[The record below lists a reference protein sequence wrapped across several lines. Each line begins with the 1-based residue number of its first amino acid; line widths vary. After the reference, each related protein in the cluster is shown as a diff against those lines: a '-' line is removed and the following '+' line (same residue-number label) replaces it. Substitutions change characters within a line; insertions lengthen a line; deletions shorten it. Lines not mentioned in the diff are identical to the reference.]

1 MSKDNKQNSSD
12 PSILYFVKDLPNIIS
27 LAGLLC
33 ALIGIYF
40 AIIGNFKLAII
51 GVLWAVLFD
60 WADGIVARKM
70 SKRTANH
77 RAFGPQLDSLID
89 IVSFG
94 VFPAIFLLSYGQY
107 SPWFLPG
114 AFLIVGVSAIR
125 LSYFNV
131 FGMIDKTTYK
141 GLALDNNVLILS
153 LLFLFEGFFEQP
165 VFAIILY
172 IILIIMLAFN
182 LASIKTYK
190 FAGRWFY
197 VLIAYTILMTAV
209 YVYLSIL

>member
-1 MSKDNKQNSSD
+1 MNKDNKQNSSD
-12 PSILYFVKDLPNIIS
+12 PSILYFVKDLPNIVS

-70 SKRTANH
+70 SNRSANH

-114 AFLIVGVSAIR
+114 AFLIIATSAIR

-153 LLFLFEGFFEQP
+153 FLFLFEGFFEQP

-197 VLIAYTILMTAV
+197 VLIAYTIAATAV
-209 YVYLSIL
+209 YVYLSVL